1 MVKVSGLENIS
12 LPPKQKKRGRPKGAE
27 KTVIGL
33 PVAKKAMKKGPLPFL
48 KKQRKDKKR
57 SEFIFCKILVV
68 LIASLMSFSY
78 FGVVC

>member
-48 KKQRKDKKR
+48 KKQRKDKER
-57 SEFIFCKILVV
+57 SEFIFLR
-68 LIASLMSFSY
+68 Y
-78 FGVVC
+78 